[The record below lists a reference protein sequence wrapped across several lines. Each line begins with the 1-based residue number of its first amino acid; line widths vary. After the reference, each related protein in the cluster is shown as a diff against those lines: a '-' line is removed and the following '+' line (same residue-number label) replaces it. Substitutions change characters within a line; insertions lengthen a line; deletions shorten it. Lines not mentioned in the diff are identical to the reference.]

1 MSPTIWSFLKAKPT
15 WITTDVLG
23 KKKKTFV
30 LSDFVQML
38 AYIKHTL
45 NCNLWLSVIFL
56 NANYFIVSF
65 SCFFKGSEK
74 KFVYFCLFVL
84 LGDFIVC

>member
-1 MSPTIWSFLKAKPT
+1 MEFFKGK
-15 WITTDVLG
+15 TDVDYNRCFG
-23 KKKKTFV
+23 EKKKTFV